1 METVVWEAELA
12 QNGIMNRIFFTFVSC
27 GIAVGAYAHHSAA
40 PHFDMDNP
48 LTVEGVVTQ
57 LRLVNPHAY
66 VYFDVTD
73 DTGAVTNWRCELSG
87 ATGMRRL
94 GWTDDSLVPG
104 QAITVNGAP
113 GRRED
118 HVCYTNFMELEDGTR
133 ITRNDPPPGFEAAV
147 AAEETPVVPAE
158 WTAYL
163 PNGQPNLGG
172 PWVRQGM
179 GGGMGPAPAGMGAPP
194 QEAGPDAAAPGG
206 MAGGAPG
213 GGMGGGRPAPT
224 EAGLAAVA
232 DYEQPFDD
240 PAIFCHPANIIFG
253 FTHGSAVNEIY
264 QTDDT
269 VTLQYG
275 YMDLVRTIHLD
286 RTEHPDDIVPSVG
299 GHSIGRW
306 EGDVLVVD
314 TVGFE
319 QGIVFPLGDGLM
331 HSADMQVTE
340 RFEVRDD
347 GQTLVRAYTAHDPAF
362 LQTDWV
368 GESVFQRTS
377 EPYRPYDCTE
387 LSGDNN
393 RRPAPE

>member
-1 METVVWEAELA
+1 
-12 QNGIMNRIFFTFVSC
+12 MNRIGFTILSF
-27 GIAVGAYAHHSAA
+27 AVAAGAYAHHSAA

-48 LTVEGVVTQ
+48 VTVEGVITQ
-57 LRLVNPHAY
+57 FRFVNPHAY

-73 DTGAVTNWRCELSG
+73 GTGAVANWRCELSS
-87 ATGMRRL
+87 ATGMTRR
-94 GWTDDSLVPG
+94 GWTADSLPQG
-104 QAITVNGAP
+104 LAITVNGAP
-113 GRRED
+113 ARRED
-118 HVCYTNFMELEDGTR
+118 HVCYTNFMVFEDGTR
-133 ITRNDPPPGFEAAV
+133 IARNDPPPGFEATTAV
-147 AAEETPVVPAE
+147 EEEPAAPEA

-163 PNGQPNLGG
+163 PNGHPNLGG

-179 GGGMGPAPAGMGAPP
+179 GGGMGPAPAGPGGP
-194 QEAGPDAAAPGG
+194 QGRGGPGAAAAGG

-213 GGMGGGRPAPT
+213 GGGGGFPAPT
-224 EAGLAAVA
+224 EAGLAAAA

-253 FTHGSAVNEIY
+253 FTHDSHVNDIY

-299 GHSIGRW
+299 GYSIGRW
-306 EGDVLVVD
+306 DGDALVVD

-319 QGIVFPLGDGLM
+319 QGVVFPLSGLM

-347 GQTLVRAYTAHDPAF
+347 GQTLVRSFVAHDPAF

-377 EPYRPYDCTE
+377 EPYEPYDCTE

>member
-1 METVVWEAELA
+1 
-12 QNGIMNRIFFTFVSC
+12 MNRICFILVALGSAA
-27 GIAVGAYAHHSAA
+27 GDYAHHSAA

-48 LTVEGVVTQ
+48 VTVEGVITE

-66 VYFDVTD
+66 VYFDVTG
-73 DTGAVTNWRCELSG
+73 DTGEVANWRCELAG
-87 ATGMRRL
+87 GTGMRRR

-104 QAITVNGAP
+104 QAITMTGAP
-113 GRRED
+113 ARRED
-118 HVCYTNFMELEDGTR
+118 RVCYTNFIEFEDGTR
-133 ITRNDPPPGFEAAV
+133 IARNDPPPGFEAAP
-147 AAEETPVVPAE
+147 AADAPEAPET

-179 GGGMGPAPAGMGAPP
+179 GGGMGPPPGGAGAGPGGMGP
-194 QEAGPDAAAPGG
+194 APGG
-206 MAGGAPG
+206 MAGGAP
-213 GGMGGGRPAPT
+213 GGGRPAPT
-224 EAGLAAVA
+224 EAGLAAAA

-240 PAIFCHPANIIFG
+240 PAIHCHPANIIFG
-253 FTHGSAVNEIY
+253 FTHDSHVNDIY

-269 VTLQYG
+269 VTIQYG
-275 YMDLVRTIHLD
+275 YMDLVRTVHLD

-319 QGIVFPLGDGLM
+319 QGVVFPLGDGLM

-340 RFEVRDD
+340 RFEVRDE
-347 GQTLVRAYTAHDPAF
+347 GQTLARAYVARDPAF

-377 EPYRPYDCTE
+377 EPYRPYNCTE

-393 RRPAPE
+393 RRPVPE

>member
-1 METVVWEAELA
+1 
-12 QNGIMNRIFFTFVSC
+12 MNRICFTLFSF
-27 GIAVGAYAHHSAA
+27 ALAAGAYAHHSAA

-48 LTVEGVVTQ
+48 VTVEGVITE

-73 DTGAVTNWRCELSG
+73 DTGEVANWRCELAG
-87 ATGMRRL
+87 GTGMRRR
-94 GWTDDSLVPG
+94 GWTDDSLLPG
-104 QAITVNGAP
+104 QAITMTGAP
-113 GRRED
+113 ARRED
-118 HVCYTNFMELEDGTR
+118 RVCYTNFIEFGDGTR
-133 ITRNDPPPGFEAAV
+133 IARNDPPPGFEAAQATDAP
-147 AAEETPVVPAE
+147 AAPET

-179 GGGMGPAPAGMGAPP
+179 GGGMGPPPGGAAAGPGGMGP
-194 QEAGPDAAAPGG
+194 APGG
-206 MAGGAPG
+206 MAGGGP
-213 GGMGGGRPAPT
+213 GGGRPAPT
-224 EAGLAAVA
+224 EAGLAAAA

-240 PAIFCHPANIIFG
+240 PAIHCHPANIIFG
-253 FTHGSAVNEIY
+253 FTHDSHVNDIY

-269 VTLQYG
+269 VTIQYG
-275 YMDLVRTIHLD
+275 YMDLVRTVHLD

-306 EGDVLVVD
+306 EDDVLVVD

-319 QGIVFPLGDGLM
+319 QGVVFPLGDGLM

-340 RFEVRDD
+340 RFDVRDE
-347 GQTLVRAYTAHDPAF
+347 GQTLIRSYVAHDPAF

-377 EPYRPYDCTE
+377 EPYRPYNCTE

>member
-1 METVVWEAELA
+1 
-12 QNGIMNRIFFTFVSC
+12 MNRICFTIVSL
-27 GIAVGAYAHHSAA
+27 GIAAGAYAHHSAA

-48 LTVEGVVTQ
+48 VTVEGVITE

-73 DTGAVTNWRCELSG
+73 DTGEVANWRCELAG
-87 ATGMRRL
+87 GTGMRRR
-94 GWTDDSLVPG
+94 GWTDDSLLPG
-104 QAITVNGAP
+104 QAITMTGAP
-113 GRRED
+113 ARRED
-118 HVCYTNFMELEDGTR
+118 RVCYTNFIEFEDGTR
-133 ITRNDPPPGFEAAV
+133 IARNDPPPGFEVAPAAD
-147 AAEETPVVPAE
+147 APEAPES

-179 GGGMGPAPAGMGAPP
+179 GGGMGPPPGGAAAGPGGMGP
-194 QEAGPDAAAPGG
+194 APGG
-206 MAGGAPG
+206 MAGGAP
-213 GGMGGGRPAPT
+213 GGGRPAPT
-224 EAGLAAVA
+224 EAGLAAAA

-240 PAIFCHPANIIFG
+240 PAIHCHPANIIFG
-253 FTHGSAVNEIY
+253 FTHDSHVNDIY
-264 QTDDT
+264 QADDT
-269 VTLQYG
+269 VTIQYG
-275 YMDLVRTIHLD
+275 YMDLVRTVHLD

-340 RFEVRDD
+340 RFEVRDE
-347 GQTLVRAYTAHDPAF
+347 GQTLIRAYVAHDPAF

-377 EPYRPYDCTE
+377 EPYRPYNCTE

>member
-1 METVVWEAELA
+1 
-12 QNGIMNRIFFTFVSC
+12 MNRICIIIVAF
-27 GIAVGAYAHHSAA
+27 GIAAGAYAHHSAA

-48 LTVEGVVTQ
+48 VTVEGVITE

-73 DTGAVTNWRCELSG
+73 DTGEVANWRCELAG
-87 ATGMRRL
+87 GTGMRRR

-104 QAITVNGAP
+104 QAITMTGAP
-113 GRRED
+113 ARRED
-118 HVCYTNFMELEDGTR
+118 RVCYTNFIEFEDGTR
-133 ITRNDPPPGFEAAV
+133 IARNDPPPGFETASPAD
-147 AAEETPVVPAE
+147 APEAPET

-179 GGGMGPAPAGMGAPP
+179 GGGMGPPPAGAG
-194 QEAGPDAAAPGG
+194 AGPGGMGPAPGG
-206 MAGGAPG
+206 MAGGAP
-213 GGMGGGRPAPT
+213 GGGRPAPT
-224 EAGLAAVA
+224 EAGLAAAA

-240 PAIFCHPANIIFG
+240 PAIHCHPANIIFG
-253 FTHGSAVNEIY
+253 FTHDSHVNDIY
-264 QTDDT
+264 QTDDA
-269 VTLQYG
+269 VTIQYG
-275 YMDLVRTIHLD
+275 YMDLVRTVHLD

-319 QGIVFPLGDGLM
+319 QGVVFPLGGLM

-340 RFEVRDD
+340 RFEVRDE
-347 GQTLVRAYTAHDPAF
+347 GQTLVRGYVAHDPAF

-377 EPYRPYDCTE
+377 EPYRPYNCTE

>member
-1 METVVWEAELA
+1 
-12 QNGIMNRIFFTFVSC
+12 MNRICFTIVSF
-27 GIAVGAYAHHSAA
+27 GIAAGAWAHHSAA

-48 LTVEGVVTQ
+48 LSVEGVITQ
-57 LRLVNPHAY
+57 FRLVNPHAY

-73 DTGAVTNWRCELSG
+73 DTGAVANWRCELSG
-87 ATGMRRL
+87 ATGMKRR
-94 GWTDDSLVPG
+94 GWTEDSLAPG

-113 GRRED
+113 ARRED
-118 HVCYTNFMELEDGTR
+118 HVCYTNFIVLEDGTQVD
-133 ITRNDPPPGFEAAV
+133 RNSDLGAAAAATV
-147 AAEETPVVPAE
+147 ADAPAVPET

-179 GGGMGPAPAGMGAPP
+179 GGGMGPPPAGAAPGPGGMGP
-194 QEAGPDAAAPGG
+194 APGG
-206 MAGGAPG
+206 MAP
-213 GGMGGGRPAPT
+213 GGMGGGPAGLPAPT
-224 EAGLAAVA
+224 EAGLAASA

-240 PAIFCHPANIIFG
+240 PAIHCHPANIIFG
-253 FTHGSAVNEIY
+253 FTHDGHVNDIY
-264 QTDDT
+264 QTDET

-275 YMDLVRTIHLD
+275 YMDLVRTIHLNQ
-286 RTEHPDDIVPSVG
+286 TAHPDDIVPSVG

-306 EGDVLVVD
+306 DGDVLVAD

-319 QGIVFPLGDGLM
+319 RGILFPLNGRM

-340 RFEVRDD
+340 RFEVRDE
-347 GQTLVRAYTAHDPAF
+347 GQTLVRSYAARDPAF

-368 GESVFQRTS
+368 GESVFRRTG
-377 EPYRPYDCTE
+377 EPYVPYDCTE

>member
-1 METVVWEAELA
+1 
-12 QNGIMNRIFFTFVSC
+12 MNRICFTIVSL
-27 GIAVGAYAHHSAA
+27 GIAAGAYAHHSAA

-48 LTVEGVVTQ
+48 VTVEGVITE

-73 DTGAVTNWRCELSG
+73 DTGEVANWRCELAG
-87 ATGMRRL
+87 GTGMRRR
-94 GWTDDSLVPG
+94 GWTDDSLLPG
-104 QAITVNGAP
+104 QAITMTGAP
-113 GRRED
+113 ARRED
-118 HVCYTNFMELEDGTR
+118 RVCYTNFIEFEDGTR
-133 ITRNDPPPGFEAAV
+133 IARNDPPPGFEAAP
-147 AAEETPVVPAE
+147 AADAPEAPET

-179 GGGMGPAPAGMGAPP
+179 GGGMGPPPGGAGAGPGGMGP
-194 QEAGPDAAAPGG
+194 APGG
-206 MAGGAPG
+206 MAGGAP
-213 GGMGGGRPAPT
+213 GGGRPAPT
-224 EAGLAAVA
+224 EAGLAAAA

-240 PAIFCHPANIIFG
+240 PAIHCHPANIIFG
-253 FTHGSAVNEIY
+253 FTHDSHVNDIY

-269 VTLQYG
+269 VTIQYG
-275 YMDLVRTIHLD
+275 YMDLVRTVHLD
-286 RTEHPDDIVPSVG
+286 RTEHPDDIVPGVG

-319 QGIVFPLGDGLM
+319 QGVVFPLGDGLM

-340 RFEVRDD
+340 RFEVRDE
-347 GQTLVRAYTAHDPAF
+347 GQTLVRAYVAHDPAF

-377 EPYRPYDCTE
+377 EPYRPYNCTE

>member
-1 METVVWEAELA
+1 
-12 QNGIMNRIFFTFVSC
+12 MNRICFTIVSL
-27 GIAVGAYAHHSAA
+27 GIAAGAYAHHSAA

-48 LTVEGVVTQ
+48 VTVEGVITE

-73 DTGAVTNWRCELSG
+73 DTGEVANWRCELAG
-87 ATGMRRL
+87 GTGMRRR
-94 GWTDDSLVPG
+94 GWTDDSLLPG
-104 QAITVNGAP
+104 QAITMTGAP
-113 GRRED
+113 ARRED
-118 HVCYTNFMELEDGTR
+118 RVCYTNFIEFEDGTR
-133 ITRNDPPPGFEAAV
+133 IARNDPPPGFEAAP
-147 AAEETPVVPAE
+147 AADAPEAPET

-179 GGGMGPAPAGMGAPP
+179 GGGMGPPPGGAGAGPGGMGP
-194 QEAGPDAAAPGG
+194 APGG
-206 MAGGAPG
+206 MAGGAP
-213 GGMGGGRPAPT
+213 GGGRPAPT
-224 EAGLAAVA
+224 EAGLAAAA

-240 PAIFCHPANIIFG
+240 PAIHCHPANIIFG
-253 FTHGSAVNEIY
+253 FTHDSHVNDIY

-269 VTLQYG
+269 VTIQYG
-275 YMDLVRTIHLD
+275 YMDLVRTVHLD
-286 RTEHPDDIVPSVG
+286 RTEHPDDIVPGVG

-319 QGIVFPLGDGLM
+319 QGVVFPLGDGLM

-340 RFEVRDD
+340 RFEVRDE
-347 GQTLVRAYTAHDPAF
+347 GQTLVRAYVAHDPAF
-362 LQTDWV
+362 VQTDWV

-377 EPYRPYDCTE
+377 EPYRPYNCTE

>member
-1 METVVWEAELA
+1 
-12 QNGIMNRIFFTFVSC
+12 MNRIFFTIVSL
-27 GIAVGAYAHHSAA
+27 GIALGARAHHSGP

-48 LTVEGVVTQ
+48 HSIEGVVTQ
-57 LRLVNPHAY
+57 FRLVNPHAY

-73 DTGAVTNWRCELSG
+73 DTGAVANWRCELSG
-87 ATGMRRL
+87 ATGMKRR
-94 GWTDDSLVPG
+94 GWTADSLVPG
-104 QAITVNGAP
+104 QSITVNGAP
-113 GRRED
+113 ARRED
-118 HVCYTNFMELEDGTR
+118 HVCYTNFMVLDDGTR
-133 ITRNDPPPGFEAAV
+133 IARNGPPGG
-147 AAEETPVVPAE
+147 AAEVAPVADAPAAPE
-158 WTAYL
+158 SWTAYL

-179 GGGMGPAPAGMGAPP
+179 GGGMGPGPAGMGPGPGA
-194 QEAGPDAAAPGG
+194 AGPGG
-206 MAGGAPG
+206 MAGGPPG
-213 GGMGGGRPAPT
+213 GGPPGLPAHT
-224 EAGLAAVA
+224 EAGVAAAA

-253 FTHGSAVNEIY
+253 FTHDGHVNDIY

-286 RTEHPDDIVPSVG
+286 QSERPDDIVPSVG

-306 EGDVLVVD
+306 EGDALVVD

-319 QGIVFPLGDGLM
+319 QGILFPLNGRM
-331 HSADMQVTE
+331 HSTQMQVTE
-340 RFEVRDD
+340 RLEVRDD
-347 GQTLVRAYTAHDPAF
+347 GRTLVRSYTAHDPAF

-368 GESVFQRTS
+368 GESVFQRTG
-377 EPYRPYDCTE
+377 EPYEPYDCVE

>member
-1 METVVWEAELA
+1 MRSG
-12 QNGIMNRIFFTFVSC
+12 QIMKRIGFTLFSF
-27 GIAVGAYAHHSAA
+27 AVAAGAYAHHSAA

-48 LTVEGVVTQ
+48 ITVEGVITE

-73 DTGAVTNWRCELSG
+73 DTGEVANWRCELAG
-87 ATGMRRL
+87 GTGMRRR

-104 QAITVNGAP
+104 QAITMTGSPA
-113 GRRED
+113 RREE
-118 HVCYTNFMELEDGTR
+118 HVCHTSFIEFEDGTR
-133 ITRNDPPPGFEAAV
+133 IARNGPPPEFEAA
-147 AAEETPVVPAE
+147 AAVEETPVVTE

-163 PNGQPNLGG
+163 ANGQPNLGG
-172 PWVRQGM
+172 PWIRQGM
-179 GGGMGPAPAGMGAPP
+179 GGMGGPPAGMGAPP
-194 QEAGPDAAAPGG
+194 GGAGPGAAPGG
-206 MAGGAPG
+206 MGG
-213 GGMGGGRPAPT
+213 GGGRPAPT
-224 EAGLAAVA
+224 AAGLAAAA

-240 PAIFCHPANIIFG
+240 PAIHCHPANIIFG
-253 FTHGSAVNEIY
+253 FTHDSHVNDIY

-269 VTLQYG
+269 VTIQYG
-275 YMDLVRTIHLD
+275 YMDLVRTVHLD
-286 RTEHPDDIVPSVG
+286 RTEHPNDIVPSVG

-319 QGIVFPLGDGLM
+319 QGVVFPLGDGLM

-340 RFEVRDD
+340 RFEVRDE
-347 GQTLVRAYTAHDPAF
+347 GQTLVRSYVAHDPAF

-368 GESVFQRTS
+368 GESVFLRTS
-377 EPYRPYDCTE
+377 EPYRPYNCVE

>member
-1 METVVWEAELA
+1 M
-12 QNGIMNRIFFTFVSC
+12 QNMNRICITIIAF
-27 GIAVGAYAHHSAA
+27 GIAAGAYAHHSAA

-48 LTVEGVVTQ
+48 VTVEGVITE

-73 DTGAVTNWRCELSG
+73 DTGEVANWRCELAG
-87 ATGMRRL
+87 GTGMRRR
-94 GWTDDSLVPG
+94 GWTDDSLLPG
-104 QAITVNGAP
+104 QAITMTGAP
-113 GRRED
+113 ARRED
-118 HVCYTNFMELEDGTR
+118 RVCYTNFIEFEDGTR
-133 ITRNDPPPGFEAAV
+133 IARNGPPPGLEAAP
-147 AAEETPVVPAE
+147 AADAPAAPET
-158 WTAYL
+158 WMAYL

-179 GGGMGPAPAGMGAPP
+179 GGGMGPPPGGAAAGPGGMGP
-194 QEAGPDAAAPGG
+194 APGG
-206 MAGGAPG
+206 MAGGAP
-213 GGMGGGRPAPT
+213 GGGRPAPT
-224 EAGLAAVA
+224 EAGLAAAA

-240 PAIFCHPANIIFG
+240 PAIHCHPANIIFG
-253 FTHGSAVNEIY
+253 FTHDSHVNDIY

-269 VTLQYG
+269 VTIQYG
-275 YMDLVRTIHLD
+275 YMDLVRTVHLD
-286 RTEHPDDIVPSVG
+286 RTEHPDDIVPGVG

-319 QGIVFPLGDGLM
+319 QGVVFPLGDGLM

-340 RFEVRDD
+340 RFEVRDE
-347 GQTLVRAYTAHDPAF
+347 GQTLVRAYVAHDPAF

-377 EPYRPYDCTE
+377 EPYRPYNCTE

>member
-1 METVVWEAELA
+1 
-12 QNGIMNRIFFTFVSC
+12 MNRICFTIVSL
-27 GIAVGAYAHHSAA
+27 GFAAGAYAHHSAA

-48 LTVEGVVTQ
+48 ITVEGVITE

-73 DTGAVTNWRCELSG
+73 ETGEVANWRCELAG
-87 ATGMRRL
+87 GTGMRRR

-104 QAITVNGAP
+104 QAITMTGAP
-113 GRRED
+113 ARRED
-118 HVCYTNFMELEDGTR
+118 RVCFTNFIEFEDGTR
-133 ITRNDPPPGFEAAV
+133 IARNDPPPGFEAAP
-147 AAEETPVVPAE
+147 AADAPAAPET
-158 WTAYL
+158 WMAYL

-179 GGGMGPAPAGMGAPP
+179 GGGMGPPPGGAAAAPGGMGP
-194 QEAGPDAAAPGG
+194 APGG
-206 MAGGAPG
+206 MAGGAP
-213 GGMGGGRPAPT
+213 GGGRPAPT
-224 EAGLAAVA
+224 EAGLAAAVG
-232 DYEQPFDD
+232 YEQPFDD
-240 PAIFCHPANIIFG
+240 PAIHCHPANIIFG
-253 FTHGSAVNEIY
+253 FTHDSHVNDIY

-269 VTLQYG
+269 VTIQYG
-275 YMDLVRTIHLD
+275 YMDLVRTVHLG

-340 RFEVRDD
+340 RFEVRDE
-347 GQTLVRAYTAHDPAF
+347 GQTLIRAYVAHDPAF

-377 EPYRPYDCTE
+377 EPYRPYNCTE

>member
-1 METVVWEAELA
+1 
-12 QNGIMNRIFFTFVSC
+12 MNRICFTIVSL
-27 GIAVGAYAHHSAA
+27 GIAAGAYAHHSAA

-48 LTVEGVVTQ
+48 VTVEGVITE

-73 DTGAVTNWRCELSG
+73 DTGEVANWRCELAG
-87 ATGMRRL
+87 GTGMRRR
-94 GWTDDSLVPG
+94 GWTDDSLLPG
-104 QAITVNGAP
+104 QAITMTGAP
-113 GRRED
+113 ARRED
-118 HVCYTNFMELEDGTR
+118 RVCYTNFIEFEDGTR
-133 ITRNDPPPGFEAAV
+133 IARNDPPPGFEAAP
-147 AAEETPVVPAE
+147 AADAPEAPESWA
-158 WTAYL
+158 AYL

-179 GGGMGPAPAGMGAPP
+179 GGGMGPPPGGAAAGPGGMGP
-194 QEAGPDAAAPGG
+194 APGG
-206 MAGGAPG
+206 MAGGAP
-213 GGMGGGRPAPT
+213 GGGRPAPT
-224 EAGLAAVA
+224 EAGLAAAA

-240 PAIFCHPANIIFG
+240 PAIHCHPANIIFG
-253 FTHGSAVNEIY
+253 FTHDSHVNDIY

-269 VTLQYG
+269 VTIQYG
-275 YMDLVRTIHLD
+275 YMDLVRTVHLD

-306 EGDVLVVD
+306 DGDVLVVD

-319 QGIVFPLGDGLM
+319 QGVVFPLGDGLM

-340 RFEVRDD
+340 RFEVRDE
-347 GQTLVRAYTAHDPAF
+347 GQTLVRAYVAHDPAF

-377 EPYRPYDCTE
+377 EPYRPYNCTE

>member
-1 METVVWEAELA
+1 MK
-12 QNGIMNRIFFTFVSC
+12 GIYLIAGVL
-27 GIAVGAYAHHSAA
+27 GISVGVQAHHSAA

-48 LTVEGVVTQ
+48 VTVEGVITE

-73 DTGAVTNWRCELSG
+73 DTGEVANWRCELAG
-87 ATGMRRL
+87 GTGMRRR
-94 GWTDDSLVPG
+94 GWTDDSLLPG
-104 QAITVNGAP
+104 QAITMTGAP
-113 GRRED
+113 ARRED
-118 HVCYTNFMELEDGTR
+118 RVCYTNFIEFEDGTR
-133 ITRNDPPPGFEAAV
+133 VARNDPPPGFEAASEADAP
-147 AAEETPVVPAE
+147 AAPET
-158 WTAYL
+158 WMAYL
-163 PNGQPNLGG
+163 PNGQPNLSG

-179 GGGMGPAPAGMGAPP
+179 GGGMGPPPGEAAAGPGGMGQAPGGGAP
-194 QEAGPDAAAPGG
+194 GEAAPGG

-213 GGMGGGRPAPT
+213 GMAGGAPGGGRGGGFPAPT
-224 EAGLAAVA
+224 EAGLAAAA

-240 PAIFCHPANIIFG
+240 PAIHCHPANIIFG
-253 FTHGSAVNEIY
+253 FTHDSHVNDIY
-264 QTDDT
+264 QSDDT
-269 VTLQYG
+269 VTIQYG
-275 YMDLVRTIHLD
+275 YMDLVRTVHLD

-306 EGDVLVVD
+306 DGDVLVVD

-319 QGIVFPLGDGLM
+319 QGVVFPLGDGLM

-347 GQTLVRAYTAHDPAF
+347 GQTLVRAYVAHDPAF

-377 EPYRPYDCTE
+377 EPYRPYNCTE